1 MLWRKNPGRRVNNW
15 SMLDIRALAIQNA
28 GLGVN
33 STEAFTQGFN
43 RREIKMFPVIS
54 RCTVCVFISYISYMQ
69 PLESQITSVI
79 DGWVNG

>member
-1 MLWRKNPGRRVNNW
+1 
-15 SMLDIRALAIQNA
+15 MLDIRALAIQNA

-79 DGWVNG
+79 DGWMNE